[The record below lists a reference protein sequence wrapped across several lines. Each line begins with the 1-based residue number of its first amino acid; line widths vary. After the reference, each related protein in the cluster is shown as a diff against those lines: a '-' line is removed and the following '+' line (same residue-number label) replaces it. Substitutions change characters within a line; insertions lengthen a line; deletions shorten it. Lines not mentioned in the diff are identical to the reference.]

1 MIHPWNTAPALS
13 PGAGAVSVLELV
25 HSPANAGNRSRPP
38 LASRR
43 RSLRLT
49 GACLR
54 LRPIGATGKIGWW
67 RSMTSAPLALLIDRD
82 IESRE
87 SHAMRMLF
95 ASLLCI
101 MPICVMPSAALAC
114 MVTSDCAAGSRCAKP
129 DGGIYGVCRGGISPG
144 NANDR
149 RPIQGVIDPN
159 GTYGNTCRF
168 DVDCGMSSKCV
179 RRRSGVLGTCVGR

>member
-1 MIHPWNTAPALS
+1 
-13 PGAGAVSVLELV
+13 
-25 HSPANAGNRSRPP
+25 
-38 LASRR
+38 
-43 RSLRLT
+43 
-49 GACLR
+49 
-54 LRPIGATGKIGWW
+54 
-67 RSMTSAPLALLIDRD
+67 MTSSPLALLIDRD

-129 DGGIYGVCRGGISPG
+129 DGGIYGVCRGGSSPG

-168 DVDCGMSSKCV
+168 DVDCGMGSKCM